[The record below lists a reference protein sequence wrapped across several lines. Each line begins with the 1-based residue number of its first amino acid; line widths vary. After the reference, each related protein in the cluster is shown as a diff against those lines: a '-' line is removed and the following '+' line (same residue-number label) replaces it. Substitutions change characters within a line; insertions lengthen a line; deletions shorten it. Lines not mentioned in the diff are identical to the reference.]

1 MKKQF
6 VIIITYIGLNVK
18 IRTARSHTSVHFDS
32 IGERPR
38 TNNHLEDYHRQLNA
52 RVRMNPDLWTWINEV
67 RSSEESVMCRY
78 EQKQVQKRTT
88 RSRKIKNI
96 RDDEKLKIAKTKYIQ
111 DQDFNAYQKV
121 YSS

>member
-6 VIIITYIGLNVK
+6 V
-18 IRTARSHTSVHFDS
+18 
-32 IGERPR
+32 
-38 TNNHLEDYHRQLNA
+38 
-52 RVRMNPDLWTWINEV
+52 NEV

-78 EQKQVQKRTT
+78 EQEQVQKRIT

-111 DQDFNAYQKV
+111 DQDFNTYQKV
-121 YSS
+121 FRAISHWYIFVIKNAKESSDED